1 MLKYVQ
7 AVAFLAFS
15 PLLSAQLSLRNAD
28 VIKMVK
34 AGLVE
39 DLIITTVNA
48 SPGYY
53 DTSVDGL
60 ANLKRAGVSDK
71 EFSAIVQRAFHICF
85 AGTDRDQLQGLQL
98 SQMED
103 LLQKFHC
110 GPQHSDQEPVPS
122 AQAPPLADAM
132 PRTPATRFVS
142 SIRKVTLNLE
152 FAPFA
157 GQIAKVS

>member
-7 AVAFLAFS
+7 VVAFLAFS
-15 PLLSAQLSLRNAD
+15 PLLSAQLSLRNSD
-28 VIKMVK
+28 VIEMVK
-34 AGLVE
+34 AGLGE

-85 AGTDRDQLQGLQL
+85 AGTDQAQLQGLQL
-98 SQMED
+98 NQLED

-110 GPQHSDQEPVPS
+110 GPQHSDQQPVPS
-122 AQAPPLADAM
+122 AQAPPLAHAT
-132 PRTPATRFVS
+132 PRTPVTISALSTS
-142 SIRKVTLNLE
+142 TVTLSLGNL
-152 FAPFA
+152 
-157 GQIAKVS
+157 